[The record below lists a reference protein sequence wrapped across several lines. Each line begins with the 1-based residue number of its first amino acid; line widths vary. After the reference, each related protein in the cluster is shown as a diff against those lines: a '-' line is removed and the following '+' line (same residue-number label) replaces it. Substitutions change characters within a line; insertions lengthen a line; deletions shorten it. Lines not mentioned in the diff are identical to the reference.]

1 MNTTLTKLF
10 LKFSSILPIPI
21 VAKQN
26 LKMEDMD
33 IDSVVDIPDTPDR
46 PSIQRA
52 IGGNFVDKESNYSV
66 AGHDGGSNTTVE
78 VSLDRLRGRGRLLS
92 ANMLNRKH
100 YIHPREL
107 SDSTYEIER
116 MRNTI
121 VLSPVENVREHA
133 PLFRKTAMERNKNSL
148 REKDKDKGKAP
159 SSNLPSKSSGFPEYH
174 AILDLTEQKTH
185 NQLPEMASL
194 QSESEN
200 CLAEGRKEGQ
210 APINGG
216 FYAFNPSSFSET
228 SRNSY
233 KGKEKI
239 GDDGLKSIGS
249 VMSNGKGVGLSNGS
263 PLRMEKQL
271 CASHH
276 SVASPRA
283 LGKRRLVQNGCIPPQ
298 NMAIK
303 AKQDEQ
309 SQSNFRPEQNFVNV
323 GSSEIVAEDN
333 NNNAKGK
340 RVAHPLSSK
349 EHDINFINLS
359 GSPIS
364 NNGGASGTRDANRD
378 ACFEERGG
386 WRSTRNHSKNVDHA
400 AEPQLSRFHTV
411 GCQVSQ
417 QNENVVKRN
426 NASGGKTRI
435 LCDSAETCDAT
446 ETAPVIS
453 IANQISE
460 PSHTNMLPKRRMKHA
475 LTSRNNG
482 ESSRV
487 SPNDPDILFLGSSS
501 ESSRSRSSR
510 FHIEEHPDVMDLDNS
525 SKMSGINGNH
535 MDSINDEDIEAKA
548 RQLEAD
554 EMLARELQEQ
564 LFHEIDENI
573 AWELQQEEDELFS
586 TSFPTLHEP
595 DHQGSTR
602 QSRIQRS
609 LRNFQNSSNRRG
621 VQTHF
626 PTAARVSRLRNRV
639 LNQPRAAPSR
649 TRNFWF
655 PLDMDLDMRL
665 DILEAMEAA
674 VGDADDMGMANRMF
688 QVQRDFNENDYEM
701 LLALDDNNHQHGGA
715 SVNQINSL
723 PLSKVQTDDYE
734 ACAVCLETPT
744 IGETIRH
751 LPCLHK
757 FHKDCIDPWL
767 RRKTSCPVCKSS
779 IA

>member
-1 MNTTLTKLF
+1 
-10 LKFSSILPIPI
+10 
-21 VAKQN
+21 
-26 LKMEDMD
+26 MEDMD
-33 IDSVVDIPDTPDR
+33 IDSVVGIPDTPDR
-46 PSIQRA
+46 PSIQRVN
-52 IGGNFVDKESNYSV
+52 GGNFVDKESNLSV
-66 AGHDGGSNTTVE
+66 TGRVRGSNTTGE
-78 VSLDRLRGRGRLLS
+78 RSLDRLRGRGRLLS
-92 ANMLNRKH
+92 TNMLNRKH
-100 YIHPREL
+100 YIHPRKL
-107 SDSTYEIER
+107 SDSTCEIER
-116 MRNTI
+116 LKNTI
-121 VLSPVENVREHA
+121 VLSPVENAREHA
-133 PLFRKTAMERNKNSL
+133 PLFRKTAMERNKNSN
-148 REKDKDKGKAP
+148 REQDKDKGKAP
-159 SSNLPSKSSGFPEYH
+159 SSNLPSKSSGFPEDH
-174 AILDLTEQKTH
+174 AILDLTEQKPH

-194 QSESEN
+194 QSASEN
-200 CLAEGRKEGQ
+200 CLAEGRKGQ
-210 APINGG
+210 APRNGG
-216 FYAFNPSSFSET
+216 FYAFNPSGFSET
-228 SRNSY
+228 SRNSC

-239 GDDGLKSIGS
+239 DDVGLKSIGS

-271 CASHH
+271 PASHH

-283 LGKRRLVQNGCIPPQ
+283 VGKRRLVRNGCISPQ
-298 NMAIK
+298 NIAIR

-323 GSSEIVAEDN
+323 GGSSPCMISEIVAEGDN
-333 NNNAKGK
+333 NNNVKGK

-359 GSPIS
+359 GSPMS
-364 NNGGASGTRDANRD
+364 NNGRASGIGDANRD
-378 ACFEERGG
+378 ACFEERGR
-386 WRSTRNHSKNVDHA
+386 WRRTRNCSKNVDHA
-400 AEPQLSRFHTV
+400 AEHQLNRFHTV

-417 QNENVVKRN
+417 QSENGVVKRN

-435 LCDSAETCDAT
+435 LCDSPETCDAT

-453 IANQISE
+453 RINQISE
-460 PSHTNMLPKRRMKHA
+460 PSHANMLPKRRMKHV
-475 LTSRNNG
+475 LTTRNSG

-487 SPNDPDILFLGSSS
+487 TPNDPDIVFLCSSL

-510 FHIEEHPDVMDLDNS
+510 IHIGERPDVMDLDNS
-525 SKMSGINGNH
+525 SKMRGINANH
-535 MDSINDEDIEAKA
+535 MDSMNDEDTEAKA

-564 LFHEIDENI
+564 LYHEIDENV
-573 AWELQQEEDELFS
+573 AWELQQEEDELLP
-586 TSFPTLHEP
+586 TSFRTLHEP
-595 DHQGSTR
+595 DRQGSTR

-626 PTAARVSRLRNRV
+626 PTSSRVSRLRNRV
-639 LNQPRAAPSR
+639 LNQPRAATSR
-649 TRNFWF
+649 TRNFQF

-674 VGDADDMGMANRMF
+674 VGDADDMGMASHIF

-701 LLALDDNNHQHGGA
+701 LLALDDNNQHGGA
-715 SVNQINSL
+715 SVHQINSL
-723 PLSKVQTDDYE
+723 PLSKVQTDNYE
-734 ACAVCLETPT
+734 DCAVCLETPA

-779 IA
+779 IT